1 MPAQLL
7 VSAGP
12 DKGRAFLLVS
22 GETLQIGRSQATV
35 TRLSDPTVSRVH
47 CEVEFDGERATI
59 INISTSGTFV
69 NGHQV
74 SQAELKAGDV
84 IRLGGTELRFLLA
97 DVAEATTA
105 VPLSASRQSLAASE
119 PLTGLVGQ
127 TLAHYAIEAVI
138 AKGTTGVVFRAKD
151 VNDGQTV
158 AFKVLQPEFSK
169 NEEEMQRFVRAM
181 KTMMPI

>member
-74 SQAELKAGDV
+74 SQAELKPGDF
-84 IRLGGTELRFLLA
+84 IRLGGTELRFLLTGT
-97 DVAEATTA
+97 AE
-105 VPLSASRQSLAASE
+105 VKSLPSENPSE
-119 PLTGLVGQ
+119 P
-127 TLAHYAIEAVI
+127 
-138 AKGTTGVVFRAKD
+138 RA
-151 VNDGQTV
+151 
-158 AFKVLQPEFSK
+158 
-169 NEEEMQRFVRAM
+169 
-181 KTMMPI
+181 